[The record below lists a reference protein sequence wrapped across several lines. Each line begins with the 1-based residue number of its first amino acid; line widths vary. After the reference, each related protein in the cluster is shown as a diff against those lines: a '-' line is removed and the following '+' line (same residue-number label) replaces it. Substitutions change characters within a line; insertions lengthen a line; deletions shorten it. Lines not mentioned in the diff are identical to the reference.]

1 MEILFGEILVPFGVE
16 FLVAFG
22 VAFLVFLGFWCR
34 VFAGLWC
41 RVLGVLGPLL
51 LVLLVLGR
59 EVAAMAME
67 EYLVKMMEL
76 IGISGRP
83 VMMAMGVLLAL
94 LSAVAN
100 GSFTV
105 FFKTRSVRRA
115 QVSPLIF
122 SFWAS

>member
-1 MEILFGEILVPFGVE
+1 MEILFSGILVPFGVE
-16 FLVAFG
+16 FLVGFG
-22 VAFLVFLGFWCR
+22 VVFLVALGF
-34 VFAGLWC
+34 WC
-41 RVLGVLGPLL
+41 RVLGVLGALL
-51 LVLLVLGR
+51 LVLLLVLGS

-67 EYLVKMMEL
+67 EELVKMMEL
-76 IGISGRP
+76 IGVSGRP

-105 FFKTRSVRRA
+105 IFKTRYIRRA

>member
-1 MEILFGEILVPFGVE
+1 MSCSWCFWDFGVV

-22 VAFLVFLGFWCR
+22 VVF
-34 VFAGLWC
+34 
-41 RVLGVLGPLL
+41 LGVLGALL
-51 LVLLVLGR
+51 LVLLLVVLGS
-59 EVAAMAME
+59 ELAAMAME
-67 EYLVKMMEL
+67 EDLVKMMEL
-76 IGISGRP
+76 IGVSGRP

-105 FFKTRSVRRA
+105 FFKTRSIRRA

>member
-1 MEILFGEILVPFGVE
+1 
-16 FLVAFG
+16 
-22 VAFLVFLGFWCR
+22 
-34 VFAGLWC
+34 
-41 RVLGVLGPLL
+41 
-51 LVLLVLGR
+51 
-59 EVAAMAME
+59 
-67 EYLVKMMEL
+67 L
-76 IGISGRP
+76 IGVSGRP

-105 FFKTRSVRRA
+105 IFKTRYIRRA